1 VDVGSRGDSRRT
13 VFMIVAAI
21 IAASVISAPLASAV
35 TTVVARIKSTSGAK
49 IRASGGAVHTKQ
61 QGAVT
66 AKLRDSGSGAVE
78 ASSVN
83 FAGSVFPPSIANSTG
98 AIDVKTYAGGGALFG
113 AGNCTATP
121 ADGPNVVIVPANTHI
136 TGIIMTQGTTG
147 GSGQVNVQSDLAAL
161 AGLRLLRLRV
171 SDASPNAFVGLGN
184 GITITDDLTFTGHAE
199 DDELLDGD
207 CRFVIVG
214 QKAS

>member
-1 VDVGSRGDSRRT
+1 MDQFETRDRTRMFVG
-13 VFMIVAAI
+13 AI
-21 IAASVISAPLASAV
+21 ALVLVASVVSGPVASAA
-35 TTVVARIKSTSGAK
+35 TTVIAKIKSTTGATIK
-49 IRASGGAVHTKQ
+49 ASGGAVHTKQ

-83 FAGSVFPPSIANSTG
+83 FNNAPFPPSVANSTG
-98 AIDVKTYAGGGALFG
+98 AIDVKTYAGGGALMG

-121 ADGPNVVIVPANTHI
+121 ADGPNVVEVPANTHI

-147 GSGQVNVQSDLAAL
+147 GSGQVNVQSALPDL

-171 SDASPNAFVGLGN
+171 SDAAPNAFVGLGN
-184 GITITDDLTFTGHAE
+184 GITITDDLVFTGHAA
-199 DDELLDGD
+199 DDEATDGD